1 MHREQF
7 LSFSLSLILN
17 IFFVFFSDLRQVPD
31 NQEVF
36 IYANSDVSIVVEILE
51 KVEPQGL
58 EDAVK

>member
-1 MHREQF
+1 VSN
-7 LSFSLSLILN
+7 SFIAESDSQY
-17 IFFVFFSDLRQVPD
+17 FFVFFSDLRQVPD

-51 KVEPQGL
+51 KVEPQEL